1 LGEDEVKILCK
12 TFHLNNQEIHLVL
25 QMLEKAFLINSTSC
39 LWQLA
44 VDTLS
49 PSSADC
55 ERGFSAMNNFIN
67 DRRSLITT
75 VKAMPPT
82 CYLSALWYLRA
93 INTSKHGLE
102 KEELTQ
108 QLA

>member
-1 LGEDEVKILCK
+1 
-12 TFHLNNQEIHLVL
+12 
-25 QMLEKAFLINSTSC
+25 
-39 LWQLA
+39 
-44 VDTLS
+44 
-49 PSSADC
+49 
-55 ERGFSAMNNFIN
+55 
-67 DRRSLITT
+67 
-75 VKAMPPT
+75 MPPT